1 MRSAAHCQQLL
12 NNFREIELAKSEAK
26 APKSGYGYIN
36 KDRMNHTTGFMVS
49 NDYGH
54 IPGLRHSGSN
64 FTHRGVRRSTT
75 AATKSDGF
83 R

>member
-12 NNFREIELAKSEAK
+12 NNFREIELAKSEAR
-26 APKSGYGYIN
+26 APKAGYGYIN
-36 KDRMNHTTGFMVS
+36 KDRMNHTTGFTVS

-54 IPGLRHSGSN
+54 IPGLRVKGQN
-64 FTHRGVRRSTT
+64 FDQRRRT
-75 AATKSDGF
+75 AQASRSDGF